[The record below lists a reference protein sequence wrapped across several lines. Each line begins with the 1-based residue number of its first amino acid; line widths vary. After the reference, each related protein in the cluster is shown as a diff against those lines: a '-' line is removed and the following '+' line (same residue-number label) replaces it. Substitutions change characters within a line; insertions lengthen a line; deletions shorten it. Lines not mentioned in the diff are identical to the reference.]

1 MKKDVC
7 TLLPACQKTGS
18 FSGRPCRGLHLFL
31 TPKLRG
37 LRGFPFMTFFFN
49 AANLFQDTFFP
60 RLTWLPG
67 EAAVSVLKSRWGNKD
82 G

>member
-1 MKKDVC
+1 
-7 TLLPACQKTGS
+7 
-18 FSGRPCRGLHLFL
+18 
-31 TPKLRG
+31 
-37 LRGFPFMTFFFN
+37 MTFFFN